1 MVEKSTIKTYDDGVK
16 DGKAE
21 CKKQM
26 KNPECLEM
34 YSEGYKSGFQDGYNA
49 AREEIKEMMLTQMPP
64 EIKKQIDEGAQP
76 VGWVPWW

>member
-1 MVEKSTIKTYDDGVK
+1 MVEKSNIKTYDDGVK

-26 KNPECLEM
+26 KNPECIEM
-34 YSEGYKSGFQDGYNA
+34 YSDGYKTGFKDGYQA

-64 EIKKQIDEGAQP
+64 EIKKQIEDGAQTW
-76 VGWVPWW
+76 GPWL